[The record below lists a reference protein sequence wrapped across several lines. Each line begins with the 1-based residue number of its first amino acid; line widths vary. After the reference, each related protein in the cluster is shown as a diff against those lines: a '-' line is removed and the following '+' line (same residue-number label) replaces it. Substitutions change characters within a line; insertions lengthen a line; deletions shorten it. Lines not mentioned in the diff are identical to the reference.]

1 MAKKVIIYSTPT
13 CTYCKMSKEYFT
25 DHNVAFEEFNV
36 ATDLPAREEMFKKSG
51 QMGVPVIDIDGT
63 VTVGFNQEKLA
74 ELLGIKE

>member
-1 MAKKVIIYSTPT
+1 
-13 CTYCKMSKEYFT
+13 MSKEYFT